1 MKKLAIFDW
10 NGTLIDDAEANWE
23 GCNFCLSV
31 FGKGP
36 ITFEH
41 YRETMDFPILH
52 LYARNGIDADTY
64 LANFQTAASA
74 FLDNY
79 KKLAVASP
87 LRRGATDILI
97 ASYDHQ
103 SQSAVNILKA
113 PADCGDGT
121 GCLVV
126 DDLADTGSTFRAIR
140 KILPQATY
148 ACLYVKPQ
156 GKPSAD
162 YFVTEVSQDTWIF
175 LPWEDQDFPAHIHAK
190 IGTHLS

>member
-1 MKKLAIFDW
+1 MPTDYPLTWQDIHSSAKNLSRLLKESSKGNIPWKKIVAVTRGGLVPA
-10 NGTLIDDAEANWE
+10 
-23 GCNFCLSV
+23 CLV
-31 FGKGP
+31 A
-36 ITFEH
+36 
-41 YRETMDFPILH
+41 RE
-52 LYARNGIDADTY
+52 
-64 LANFQTAASA
+64 
-74 FLDNY
+74 LDIRTIETI
-79 KKLAVASP
+79 S
-87 LRRGATDILI
+87 I

-121 GCLVV
+121 GCLVI